1 MIFLTPEGV
10 TLNFRKFHPRRAF
23 SKRMKTILLIFLLTL
38 PVFAQRKEASVC
50 ANQSVNTKP
59 VVLNICNYTK
69 GMSWLPRLRLY
80 LRVYADGS
88 AEYEEN
94 TPWKEG
100 GANNTLVKH
109 KFKIN
114 AERLEEIVK
123 LGQRPDFQSAKADYP
138 IFQIWTDSGLE
149 TTITFSGKDGDKKIL
164 VRNYSSHDKKNDEHY
179 PASLL
184 ALLRL
189 AEELRKPKP
198 NTSKPQ
204 TLIYAGTLAVGK
216 TYLGR
221 VNFGSAYGMTL
232 TPFPMLP
239 HHHSVMY
246 AWPNVKDFPELDPD
260 KGFGVRWIVFR
271 VLSKKIE
278 HIEKNRWADIFTI
291 EIVRVE

>member
-1 MIFLTPEGV
+1 
-10 TLNFRKFHPRRAF
+10 
-23 SKRMKTILLIFLLTL
+23 MKHLYLIAFLLL
-38 PVFAQRKEASVC
+38 AFPILSLAQRKEASVC

-59 VVLNICNYTK
+59 VVLTICNYAK
-69 GMSWLPRLRLY
+69 GMSGLPRLRLY

-100 GANNTLVKH
+100 GANDTLVKH
-109 KFKIN
+109 KFKIS

-198 NTSKPQ
+198 NTSKPKI
-204 TLIYAGTLAVGK
+204 LIYTGTLEAGK

-232 TPFPMLP
+232 VPFPQLP

-246 AWPNVKDFPELDPD
+246 AWPNVKDFPALDPD
-260 KGFGVRWIVFR
+260 KNFGVRWMVFR

-278 HIEKNRWADIFTI
+278 RIEKDRWTTTFTI